1 MESVT
6 AFLALL
12 CLGNIL
18 GSCCAHKV
26 PCETKSSSITIP
38 GDATIIGIFDM
49 YTGANC
55 STLVTEGIHQMLSA
69 VWVVQELNRQ
79 NFIPGVTLGLLLY
92 DACSEPLTAQ
102 KALKTG
108 LQETVCL
115 STYPSGVVTTPSIST
130 HLQELVATAHLPVFV
145 TSSEYPAVVST
156 LTASLLSALNWSQV
170 AITLA
175 PSTEYIS
182 TFGQAAS
189 REDICVHH
197 QASFADRHS
206 SIWAT
211 AFQASEPRQKGN
223 VALVFGSTNEI
234 LRTVQVARDDNTAS
248 TLQWVLVPLNIPQEL
263 SFLGNVPADSLI
275 VTSPASTVK
284 DTEEILTSLKKI
296 AASHNNSNY
305 NITSRITSSPLFLE
319 VATPIFN
326 ISRTIR
332 SAQARYCK
340 PSLKDNDTGLCQN
353 LPPFH
358 ELSSQP
364 VSDSSKLPESNTETL
379 LVSTVSNNSSYYVVQ
394 RVKTVPKHELD
405 KIGTFQLFYNN
416 TALFTLVSN
425 NINMTL
431 FLDFAKGKETHCIS
445 ENNKSSCKNA
455 CPYIRQDEYNE
466 KTVPSRNEPIL
477 SLPITWRGD
486 AWVAAIASIAT
497 VGIACSLAISA
508 FILIRICKGDVLEG
522 NPSFSFLLLIA
533 INFTYFSI
541 LPFSFVSDD
550 PYHRGL
556 ICGSRIFGTNVS
568 YALLFSIML
577 SRSFMLASCDQDG
590 GFMSHVNGY
599 LQTVLCFFIAG
610 VQLALSVQFW
620 AINSSFLGS
629 RQCSSIYDGHLFLF
643 LLSYDI
649 FLLLLLVC
657 TSPFIARS
665 KRNYQEGIFFT
676 VASFL
681 CLITFIGWIAA
692 YVFVPRHWQDAAI
705 TGGLIGTA
713 TVILV
718 TVFIPRT
725 YLMMTAIVRDHLAS
739 ALPSLA
745 YTSTTSIQ
753 DINYRSTQV
762 LYDTVTP
769 HPLIHT
775 PEVTGQ
781 ANPNFYSEQPQS
793 PVQSDPGTSIKQA
806 SSEIGFGDRRTVSS
820 ENTYARYD
828 TPPSPHKVTRF

>member
-1 MESVT
+1 MVKSRRMRWAGNVARMWERRNACRILVGKPEGRPLGRRRRRWVDNIKMEFRDIGWDSMDWIS
-6 AFLALL
+6 LAQDRDQWSALVNKL
-12 CLGNIL
+12 KLYFVL
-18 GSCCAHKV
+18 R
-26 PCETKSSSITIP
+26 
-38 GDATIIGIFDM
+38 GIFDM

-263 SFLGNVPADSLI
+263 SFLGPTIGAD
-275 VTSPASTVK
+275 
-284 DTEEILTSLKKI
+284 
-296 AASHNNSNY
+296 
-305 NITSRITSSPLFLE
+305 F
-319 VATPIFN
+319 
-326 ISRTIR
+326 
-332 SAQARYCK
+332 
-340 PSLKDNDTGLCQN
+340 
-353 LPPFH
+353 
-358 ELSSQP
+358 SSQRLGFK
-364 VSDSSKLPESNTETL
+364 SGGHLYEISGERSGTEAEFSL
-379 LVSTVSNNSSYYVVQ
+379 SFF
-394 RVKTVPKHELD
+394 
-405 KIGTFQLFYNN
+405 GF
-416 TALFTLVSN
+416 
-425 NINMTL
+425 
-431 FLDFAKGKETHCIS
+431 
-445 ENNKSSCKNA
+445 
-455 CPYIRQDEYNE
+455 
-466 KTVPSRNEPIL
+466 
-477 SLPITWRGD
+477 SLP
-486 AWVAAIASIAT
+486 
-497 VGIACSLAISA
+497 A
-508 FILIRICKGDVLEG
+508 FL
-522 NPSFSFLLLIA
+522 PLLLITHLTLPPQVWDNPEHSLA
-533 INFTYFSI
+533 QHLAGCREDELYSVSQGLLWVMSGQIVALLRKCPAFVFTRANRRT
-541 LPFSFVSDD
+541 LDKVSFVSDD